1 MKSDLH
7 ESLLRPAAP
16 ATPGSCV
23 AWKLI
28 LFVNVFFACISFSIV
43 MPSLFLYLDG
53 MGASAELYASVVAA
67 YSVGEAL
74 GSMALGAL
82 SNYLGAKRTMQLCAL
97 ISLSG
102 SVSYA
107 LADAVHRIGSDLGPT
122 VVLLARLLQGVGS
135 GGQQAVEQSCFAILA
150 PPEERTSLTSQ
161 LSTFACL
168 GFIFGPALGAAVTQT
183 PDFAVGALLFNSF
196 TKQGWVVAVL
206 NTSMFLSTSFGF
218 PELSTPGSTSTV
230 AAEDSPAP
238 GADTLSS
245 SATMA
250 VWACI
255 VIFFVHF
262 NGFAI
267 QETITTPLVK
277 VHRAAQLRTAS
288 RRLRSPHP
296 SSLVLSPSLCP
307 SLSPS
312 LVRAQDWFGWDDI
325 ETNFLFTAAGVAN
338 LLCAMLMSILTRAR
352 GPSAPLVG
360 DRTLLASSCMLAAAG
375 WLLMVPPDG
384 WGLLVPPDGSGLLVP
399 PDGSGL
405 LVPPNGSGLTGPPR
419 ATMGFGQFGLSFGL
433 VTVAFPFGRGV
444 CLSMVGKLLG
454 ERPQGAW
461 MGIMFAVGAIARIVG
476 PFWAVTGYASLGAV
490 SVFASSALLFV
501 VSLVA
506 IRLLWPV
513 LASPTAT
520 EMAAVSTS
528 PTIPTFIVGGHE
540 RPRTRIAVAMEEV
553 RRWRS

>member
-1 MKSDLH
+1 MSAGEGTFMKSDLH

-296 SSLVLSPSLCP
+296 SSLVPLAIS
-307 SLSPS
+307 
-312 LVRAQDWFGWDDI
+312 
-325 ETNFLFTAAGVAN
+325 FT
-338 LLCAMLMSILTRAR
+338 
-352 GPSAPLVG
+352 
-360 DRTLLASSCMLAAAG
+360 RT
-375 WLLMVPPDG
+375 
-384 WGLLVPPDGSGLLVP
+384 
-399 PDGSGL
+399 
-405 LVPPNGSGLTGPPR
+405 
-419 ATMGFGQFGLSFGL
+419 GL
-433 VTVAFPFGRGV
+433 VW
-444 CLSMVGKLLG
+444 VG
-454 ERPQGAW
+454 
-461 MGIMFAVGAIARIVG
+461 
-476 PFWAVTGYASLGAV
+476 
-490 SVFASSALLFV
+490 
-501 VSLVA
+501 
-506 IRLLWPV
+506 
-513 LASPTAT
+513 
-520 EMAAVSTS
+520 
-528 PTIPTFIVGGHE
+528 
-540 RPRTRIAVAMEEV
+540 
-553 RRWRS
+553 

>member
-1 MKSDLH
+1 MSDPATDDDRFLQTSKRGSDCRLTILERSFMKSDLH

-16 ATPGSCV
+16 APPGSCV

-82 SNYLGAKRTMQLCAL
+82 SNYVGAKRTMQLCAL

-102 SVSYA
+102 SVAYA
-107 LADAVHRIGSDLGPT
+107 LADAVHRTLGPT
-122 VVLLARLLQGVGS
+122 VVLVARLLQGVGS

-183 PDFAVGALLFNSF
+183 PDFAAGALLFNSF

-206 NTSMFLSTSFGF
+206 NTSMFLSTTFGF
-218 PELSTPGSTSTV
+218 PELSTAGSRSTV
-230 AAEDSPAP
+230 AAENSPAP

-245 SATMA
+245 SATMG
-250 VWACI
+250 VWACM

-277 VHRAAQLRTAS
+277 VHRAAQL
-288 RRLRSPHP
+288 
-296 SSLVLSPSLCP
+296 
-307 SLSPS
+307 
-312 LVRAQDWFGWDDI
+312 
-325 ETNFLFTAAGVAN
+325 
-338 LLCAMLMSILTRAR
+338 
-352 GPSAPLVG
+352 
-360 DRTLLASSCMLAAAG
+360 
-375 WLLMVPPDG
+375 
-384 WGLLVPPDGSGLLVP
+384 
-399 PDGSGL
+399 
-405 LVPPNGSGLTGPPR
+405 
-419 ATMGFGQFGLSFGL
+419 
-433 VTVAFPFGRGV
+433 
-444 CLSMVGKLLG
+444 
-454 ERPQGAW
+454 
-461 MGIMFAVGAIARIVG
+461 
-476 PFWAVTGYASLGAV
+476 
-490 SVFASSALLFV
+490 
-501 VSLVA
+501 
-506 IRLLWPV
+506 
-513 LASPTAT
+513 
-520 EMAAVSTS
+520 
-528 PTIPTFIVGGHE
+528 
-540 RPRTRIAVAMEEV
+540 
-553 RRWRS
+553 

>member
-1 MKSDLH
+1 MPL
-7 ESLLRPAAP
+7 A
-16 ATPGSCV
+16 
-23 AWKLI
+23 
-28 LFVNVFFACISFSIV
+28 ISFS
-43 MPSLFLYLDG
+43 
-53 MGASAELYASVVAA
+53 
-67 YSVGEAL
+67 
-74 GSMALGAL
+74 
-82 SNYLGAKRTMQLCAL
+82 
-97 ISLSG
+97 
-102 SVSYA
+102 
-107 LADAVHRIGSDLGPT
+107 
-122 VVLLARLLQGVGS
+122 
-135 GGQQAVEQSCFAILA
+135 
-150 PPEERTSLTSQ
+150 
-161 LSTFACL
+161 
-168 GFIFGPALGAAVTQT
+168 
-183 PDFAVGALLFNSF
+183 
-196 TKQGWVVAVL
+196 
-206 NTSMFLSTSFGF
+206 
-218 PELSTPGSTSTV
+218 
-230 AAEDSPAP
+230 
-238 GADTLSS
+238 
-245 SATMA
+245 
-250 VWACI
+250 
-255 VIFFVHF
+255 
-262 NGFAI
+262 
-267 QETITTPLVK
+267 
-277 VHRAAQLRTAS
+277 
-288 RRLRSPHP
+288 
-296 SSLVLSPSLCP
+296 
-307 SLSPS
+307 
-312 LVRAQDWFGWDDI
+312 RAQDWFGWDDI

-375 WLLMVPPDG
+375 WLLM
-384 WGLLVPPDGSGLLVP
+384 VPPDGSGLLVP